1 MPKPREGEKYWVRHN
16 GTVKT
21 YSPHPKPQ
29 AYLGN
34 THQEVNKYNDQTL
47 VELY

>member
-1 MPKPREGEKYWVRHN
+1 MPKSQEGEKYRVTHN

-21 YSPHPKPQ
+21 YPPPTPDPQ

-34 THQEVNKYNDQTL
+34 MHQEVNKYND
-47 VELY
+47 